1 MKTNPRN
8 KKKKGALPEPDKKN
22 VLETSAILLLPAGT
36 KFNDIYM
43 DASDVAIELKIS
55 KRLVR
60 NMRASGKLSYT
71 NPFGKIWYFRQ
82 EIAEILEGNKKSRK
96 M

>member
-1 MKTNPRN
+1 MIVNTKTQKAKPVLPVSV
-8 KKKKGALPEPDKKN
+8 KK
-22 VLETSAILLLPAGT
+22 AIARPAAFLLLPPGT

-43 DASDVAIELKIS
+43 DASDVAFELKIS

-71 NPFGKIWYFRQ
+71 NPFGKIWYLRQ
-82 EIAEILEGNKKSRK
+82 EIAEILEANKKTRRI
-96 M
+96 

>member
-1 MKTNPRN
+1 MKTNPQN
-8 KKKKGALPEPDKKN
+8 KKKKAALPGQDKKSF
-22 VLETSAILLLPAGT
+22 LKTPAILLFPSGT

-82 EIAEILEGNKKSRK
+82 EIAEILEGNKKPRK
-96 M
+96 I

>member
-1 MKTNPRN
+1 MTKQKKKKLNSIDSN
-8 KKKKGALPEPDKKN
+8 KKKSEKPE
-22 VLETSAILLLPAGT
+22 VLFLLPAGT
-36 KFNDIYM
+36 KFSDIYM
-43 DASDVAIELKIS
+43 DACDVAIELKIS

-71 NPFGKIWYFRQ
+71 NPFGKIWYYRQ
-82 EIAEILEGNKKSRK
+82 EIAEILEVNKKRRR